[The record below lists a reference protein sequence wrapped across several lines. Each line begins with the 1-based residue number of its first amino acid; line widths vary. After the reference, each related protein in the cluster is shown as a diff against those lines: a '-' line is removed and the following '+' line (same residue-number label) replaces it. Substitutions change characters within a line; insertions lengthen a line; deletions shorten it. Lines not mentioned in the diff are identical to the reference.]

1 MSSSDLSWDIGHS
14 IHVPSISW
22 GLILQYSCKIPLD
35 VLHDVI

>member
-14 IHVPSISW
+14 IPSISW